1 MAKLSVVDL
10 RRYNDLG
17 KRRFDRCSVGSLP
30 KLGSAVSIPGPY
42 INGLHGHHPQQQR
55 LPIIC
60 QMTRSETREISF
72 KVAGCTQQDLQ
83 GSWLRFGLQG
93 LPRSPS
99 ETTHTVR
106 VAFISLF
113 SINPILTT
121 IPKLARPP
129 CLDTIRQPIA
139 ALESFLA
146 TYSPLTSLADTL
158 PAAMEFVTALRG
170 TLDDQKPSLFEV
182 LSEQQ
187 LSGLL
192 PPTLRYLLTVATHRH
207 PRYLLRA
214 LNSFDELYAL
224 LMLLVERHYLRT
236 RGGSFTE
243 HFYGLKR
250 EKALRA
256 EVPRASMAAPH
267 LVRDTLKLTTKD
279 VWMNL
284 AVLVGVPYLK
294 RKLDEGYEVNAPRAL
309 LGAAYTR
316 MPDNPTLRDRFVH
329 YYRWFLTNVYPSVNA
344 AYYFAMLVFNLGYL
358 FDRTKYHNP
367 LLWLIGTRIRR
378 MTGADYQAI
387 DALSAAKP
395 KVDGR
400 PGQSFFSPRNLGST
414 VLSSLSIA
422 LPMSIFALK
431 FLEWW
436 YQSDFAK
443 QLSRKAT
450 ENIEL
455 PPPIVSGLLA
465 KHLKKPNPATLDEK
479 RVVGADD
486 EATDPPETDIAA
498 KDAPLAKPSR
508 LPIHVVS
515 FPQDSSCCPICLEDI
530 VTPTA
535 CQTGVVYCYT
545 CIHRW
550 IEGMHPK
557 QEAFMEGK
565 DGQWESGQ
573 GRCAVTGR
581 RVLGGTE
588 GLRRIMI

>member
-1 MAKLSVVDL
+1 
-10 RRYNDLG
+10 
-17 KRRFDRCSVGSLP
+17 
-30 KLGSAVSIPGPY
+30 
-42 INGLHGHHPQQQR
+42 
-55 LPIIC
+55 
-60 QMTRSETREISF
+60 
-72 KVAGCTQQDLQ
+72 
-83 GSWLRFGLQG
+83 
-93 LPRSPS
+93 
-99 ETTHTVR
+99 
-106 VAFISLF
+106 
-113 SINPILTT
+113 
-121 IPKLARPP
+121 
-129 CLDTIRQPIA
+129 
-139 ALESFLA
+139 
-146 TYSPLTSLADTL
+146 
-158 PAAMEFVTALRG
+158 MEFVTALRG
-170 TLDDQKPSLFEV
+170 TFDDQKPSLFEV

-187 LSGLL
+187 LNSLL

-214 LNSFDELYAL
+214 LNSFDELYAV
-224 LMLLVERHYLRT
+224 LMLVVERHYLRT

-243 HFYGLKR
+243 NFYGLKR
-250 EKALRA
+250 EKALRG

-267 LVRDTLKLTTKD
+267 LVRDALKLTTRD

-329 YYRWFLTNVYPSVNA
+329 YYRWFLTNIYPSVNA
-344 AYYFAMLVFNLGYL
+344 AYYFAMLAFNLAYL

-367 LLWLIGTRIRR
+367 LMWLIGTRVRR

-387 DALSAAKP
+387 DALSAKGKA
-395 KVDGR
+395 DGR
-400 PGQSFFSPRNLGST
+400 PGQSLFSPRNIGSK

-443 QLSRKAT
+443 QLSRKAA

-455 PPPIVSGLLA
+455 PPPIISGLLG
-465 KHLKKPNPATLDEK
+465 KHLKKSNSTTAASDEK
-479 RVVGADD
+479 QATHAGDNDAAGPDD
-486 EATDPPETDIAA
+486 NEVSA
-498 KDAPLAKPSR
+498 KDAPIAKDSR
-508 LPIHVVS
+508 LPIFVVS
-515 FPQDSSCCPICLEDI
+515 FPEDSSCCPICVDEV

-550 IEGMHPK
+550 LEGMHPK
-557 QEAFMEGK
+557 QETFMEGK
-565 DGQWESGQ
+565 DGKWESGQ

-588 GLRRIMI
+588 GLRRIMV